1 MKIRVF
7 LAALLL
13 TTMAFTARAIT
24 PDEIISKS
32 VDAQGGLAKFKA
44 ITSFTA
50 TGTMAMAQMQMDMSF
65 TLKVKRG
72 NKMRV
77 ENEMQGMKFIMA
89 LDGTNGWMVNPMA
102 GTGKAEKLPEDQIKD
117 MKDMADIDGDLV
129 GYKEDGWSVENLG
142 SVDVDG
148 STAYKLKFTREKDT
162 KFIYID
168 AVSFLEL
175 KKESKGSMMG
185 QEMEMETIYSDYQN
199 IGGTLRPFQME
210 MRTQG
215 RTIQTITV
223 KKVDTNVEIADSVFT
238 MPK

>member
-7 LAALLL
+7 LAAMLL
-13 TTMAFTARAIT
+13 TTMAFTAQAIT

-32 VDAQGGLAKFKA
+32 IDAQGGLAKFKA
-44 ITSFTA
+44 LTSYSA
-50 TGTMAMAQMQMDMSF
+50 TGTMAMAQMQMDMTF

-72 NKMRV
+72 GKMRA
-77 ENEMQGMKFIMA
+77 ENEMQGMKFVMA
-89 LDGTNGWMVNPMA
+89 LDGSTGWMINPMG
-102 GTGKAEKLPEDQIKD
+102 GTGKAEKLPDDQVKD

-148 STAYKLKFTREKDT
+148 STAYKLKFTKEKET
-162 KFIYID
+162 MFIYID

-175 KKESKGSMMG
+175 KKEKKASMMG
-185 QEMEMETIYSDYQN
+185 QEMDIETVYSDYQN
-199 IGGTLRPFQME
+199 IGGVLRPFQME

-215 RTIQTITV
+215 TTVQTITL
-223 KKVDTNVEIADSVFT
+223 KKVETNIEIADSVFT